1 MSARLPAIP
10 LHSPEQMPKLLRSLR
25 KRKGWSQ
32 VELADKLHTT
42 QQAIS
47 RMEKDAS
54 GLSLK
59 NLFAVLSVLE
69 AKISI
74 ADVQEPEQVNSLEW

>member
-1 MSARLPAIP
+1 MPTRLDAIA
-10 LHSPEQMPKLLRSLR
+10 LHSPEQMPKLIRSLR

-32 VELADKLHTT
+32 IELADKLNTT

-47 RMEKDAS
+47 RMENDAS

-59 NLFAVLSVLE
+59 NLFSVLAVLE

-74 ADVQEPEQVNSLEW
+74 IDAHEPGKPESMEW